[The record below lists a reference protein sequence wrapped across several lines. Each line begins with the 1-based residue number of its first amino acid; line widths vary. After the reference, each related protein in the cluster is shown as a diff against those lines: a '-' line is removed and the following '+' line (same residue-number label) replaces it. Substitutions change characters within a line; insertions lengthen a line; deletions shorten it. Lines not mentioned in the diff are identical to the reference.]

1 MHAPIR
7 RVTPYQLAERIIDS
21 LRELDR
27 RDLTVMAVIVGDLIR
42 AARRIGRGDQI
53 NRGGAEAPPASS
65 AFLFVRDP
73 HPVPGLPS
81 APSLRHHDNVRA
93 ASNAMRDDTEL

>member
-7 RVTPYQLAERIIDS
+7 RVTPDQLAERIIDS

-42 AARRIGRGDQI
+42 AARRIGRVDQLS
-53 NRGGAEAPPASS
+53 REGAGPPPSSS
-65 AFLFVRDP
+65 AFSFVRDR
-73 HPVPGLPS
+73 HPVLRLPS
-81 APSLRHHDNVRA
+81 APSPTHHDNVRA